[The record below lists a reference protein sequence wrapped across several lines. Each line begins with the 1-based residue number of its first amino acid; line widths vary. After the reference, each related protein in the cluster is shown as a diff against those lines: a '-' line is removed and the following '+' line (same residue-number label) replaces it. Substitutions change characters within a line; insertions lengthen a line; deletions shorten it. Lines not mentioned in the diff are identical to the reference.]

1 MDFRYIDHIFYLI
14 LISFAVYFS
23 RGQWLACCLEQSCGT
38 ALLFLSRHFLS
49 RRLMRLCQGIR
60 IFFFLSSWSIPMSI
74 SSSTYSALFVTIL
87 PSLSSPSQTSPS
99 SSLSIWSSSCSHC
112 HCHHLHHHLYL
123 IYQSLLKVQIKAFL
137 SSLMGLQYVSFSFSC

>member
-14 LISFAVYFS
+14 LISSAVCFS

-60 IFFFLSSWSIPMSI
+60 IFFFFFLSIPMSI

-112 HCHHLHHHLYL
+112 HCHHHHHHLYL